1 MSRMMTW
8 ILAHQGGWDEA
19 LLFAGPLVLAF
30 LAISAFERRG
40 KQRQREL
47 AERGELPNDEA
58 EDFPFDDS
66 DAHHGSSGSQNNT
79 P

>member
-1 MSRMMTW
+1 MMTW

-40 KQRQREL
+40 KQREREL
-47 AERGELPNDEA
+47 MERRELPEA
-58 EDFPFDDS
+58 DVDDHFLD
-66 DAHHGSSGSQNNT
+66 DAEIDHGASGSQNNT